1 MFTAVN
7 QELDRFYGTNA
18 WSAIQ
23 WHGMSADTCG
33 TVSAYMTQGL
43 AIAPAADTKIQLLKQ
58 RIGADQPSWDV
69 RDPAD
74 GGCTLNATDNVQGR
88 ILSGVA
94 YATACSTAAAAPA
107 GDTFIHIEQ
116 KPGHYQDA
124 AAWTPA
130 VRATWAV
137 TANVSPS
144 GDTYARDGS
153 YETTNYATSTEMQV
167 RTSDAAGFSRQ
178 GFLQFDVSAYPA
190 ISGATL
196 QIYAAQSGT
205 SEDLE
210 LEVRA
215 VASTS
220 WNEATLNWN
229 NRPPM
234 ETVLSSTTTSGIAY
248 MLYEFDVS
256 GYVAAEIAAGR
267 TTVSFG
273 LYNPSS
279 ASPYITVPSSNALSN
294 NPVLVIRH

>member
-1 MFTAVN
+1 
-7 QELDRFYGTNA
+7 
-18 WSAIQ
+18 
-23 WHGMSADTCG
+23 
-33 TVSAYMTQGL
+33 
-43 AIAPAADTKIQLLKQ
+43 
-58 RIGADQPSWDV
+58 
-69 RDPAD
+69 
-74 GGCTLNATDNVQGR
+74 
-88 ILSGVA
+88 
-94 YATACSTAAAAPA
+94 
-107 GDTFIHIEQ
+107 
-116 KPGHYQDA
+116 
-124 AAWTPA
+124 
-130 VRATWAV
+130 
-137 TANVSPS
+137 
-144 GDTYARDGS
+144 
-153 YETTNYATSTEMQV
+153 MQV